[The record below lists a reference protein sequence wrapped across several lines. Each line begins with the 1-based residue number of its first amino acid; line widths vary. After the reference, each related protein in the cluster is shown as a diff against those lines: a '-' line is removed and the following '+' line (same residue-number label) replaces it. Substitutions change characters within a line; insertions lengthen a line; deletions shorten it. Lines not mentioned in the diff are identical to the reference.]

1 MTEFKVAVFIGVIFV
16 AVDVAVVTDFVDVV
30 MVVVVLVLVVVVIP
44 EAMETEEEKSK
55 LG

>member
-16 AVDVAVVTDFVDVV
+16 AVDVAVVADFVDVV
-30 MVVVVLVLVVVVIP
+30 MVVVVVLVGVVIP

>member
-1 MTEFKVAVFIGVIFV
+1 MTDFEVAVFIGVIFV
-16 AVDVAVVTDFVDVV
+16 AVDIAVVTDFVDVV
-30 MVVVVLVLVVVVIP
+30 MVVVVVLVVVVIP